1 MENNWPS
8 ILDRFVFQAQSGKDL
23 KFSSY
28 PKEWSGLKLR
38 VSFGQGVAARIP
50 WMAFI
55 APEMAVS
62 KGFYPVYLY
71 YKDLGVLVLAYG
83 ISETEEFG
91 STWPPEIVDSTKSIT
106 AFFDKDVPRYGDSF
120 VFKAYKIGL
129 NNGKVQYTYP
139 EGNLASGKDIES
151 DLEIILERYKKVVSI
166 EATNP
171 ESTVN
176 QGLFYMEK
184 ELENFLIEN
193 WERTPL
199 GRKYELIRE
208 DGEVVSQQYKADAIG
223 KIDILARDRKSNAYV
238 VIELKKAQSTDD
250 TVGQVTRYMGWI
262 KEDKKDPNVQGI
274 IIAAEHDKKLAYA
287 LKVVPNVKVFLYKV
301 DFNLMESEGSIS

>member
-1 MENNWPS
+1 METNWPS
-8 ILDRFVFQAQSGKDL
+8 TLDRFILQAQDGRDL

-50 WMAFI
+50 WIAFI
-55 APEMAVS
+55 SPEMAVS

-71 YKDLGVLVLAYG
+71 YKDLGTLVLAYG

-91 STWPPEIVDSTKSIT
+91 SSWPNEIVDSTKTIA
-106 AFFDKDVPRYGDSF
+106 AFFDKEVPRYGDSF
-120 VFKAYKIGL
+120 VFKAYKISQY
-129 NNGKVQYTYP
+129 NGKVQYEYM
-139 EGNLASGKDIES
+139 EGNLASEKDIES
-151 DLEIILERYKKVVSI
+151 DLDVILERFKKLVSI
-166 EATNP
+166 AATNP
-171 ESTVN
+171 GSTVN

-184 ELENFLIEN
+184 ELENFLVEN

-199 GRKYELIRE
+199 GKKYELIRE

-223 KIDILARDRKSNAYV
+223 RIDILARDRKSKDYV
-238 VIELKKAQSTDD
+238 VIELKKAQTTDD

-262 KEDKKDPNVQGI
+262 KEDKKNPNVQGI